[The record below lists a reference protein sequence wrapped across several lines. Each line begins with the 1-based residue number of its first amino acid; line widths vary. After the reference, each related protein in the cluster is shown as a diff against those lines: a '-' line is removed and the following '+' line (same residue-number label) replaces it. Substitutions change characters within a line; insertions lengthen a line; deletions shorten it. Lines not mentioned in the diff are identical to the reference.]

1 MIALKEYMRNGC
13 VIGPNVDF
21 EGMAEDL
28 CNHLK
33 QNVSAVSLEI
43 LGVRSRNEDNSKRW
57 LNKEILREIQAKK
70 EAF

>member
-1 MIALKEYMRNGC
+1 MKKGC

-21 EGMAEDL
+21 EGMEEDL

-33 QNVSAVSLEI
+33 QNVSAVSREI
-43 LGVRSRNEDNSKRW
+43 LGVRSSNEDNSRCW